1 MRFDHLKTHSKATA
15 ASILSPFQIH
25 SNLIHQRWKS
35 KETKTIY
42 SNRLGITY
50 TSRYVNTKHKSND
63 KDGWQF
69 MYNKRLENFNHINS
83 TNTRTYTSLR
93 TDTKYHQRLCATRF
107 KFLLDKKQ
115 YCQKSVHHQKHVW
128 RNGFNIF
135 KPYPHPPPPI
145 SDGYLDE
152 PIVYSSGQL
161 RSRLDSIINKKRPPE
176 PIHIPATIML
186 APKKYLTDYK
196 NFLYYIRSPHIISD
210 TATPSPST
218 TPPTTP
224 PPGACSV
231 PMLVDSDEDD
241 ASPGHQ
247 KRFSNFINKCQAHQ
261 DISPFVTTS
270 EKSIYVFLDGIITA
284 CAATNCVEDP
294 VPIRAEMI
302 PTDATDGEVVDAII
316 GRLVWRV
323 LEMVT
328 ELRSKPLLCHEVCQ
342 SVMGDCCQ
350 MVHKGSIASWYPG
363 GPSGL

>member
-83 TNTRTYTSLR
+83 TNTRTYT
-93 TDTKYHQRLCATRF
+93 
-107 KFLLDKKQ
+107 
-115 YCQKSVHHQKHVW
+115 
-128 RNGFNIF
+128 
-135 KPYPHPPPPI
+135 
-145 SDGYLDE
+145 
-152 PIVYSSGQL
+152 
-161 RSRLDSIINKKRPPE
+161 
-176 PIHIPATIML
+176 
-186 APKKYLTDYK
+186 
-196 NFLYYIRSPHIISD
+196 RSPHIISD

-270 EKSIYVFLDGIITA
+270 EKSIYVFLDDCSSGFGVIFGTHPCFVYFTRVAPSSGGIITA